1 MLIEIIGNGVVYM
14 MNLFKVYIFWK
25 LHSEDIT
32 VGIERWIGLQLET
45 RVQRASWSSMRVT
58 VSWKLQES

>member
-1 MLIEIIGNGVVYM
+1 
-14 MNLFKVYIFWK
+14 MNLFKLYISWK

-45 RVQRASWSSMRVT
+45 RVQRVSWSSMRVT